1 MRKIIYIICLLLS
14 LCGYS
19 QSNGDKLRKEGKLAK
34 AMEAYKT
41 DYFKSSTNNK
51 KHIAFK

>member
-19 QSNGDKLRKEGKLAK
+19 QSNGDKLRKAGKLAK
-34 AMEAYKT
+34 PMEAYKT
-41 DYFKSSTNNK
+41 DYIKNPTNRK
-51 KHIAFK
+51 KYSL